1 MRKILGGLSEVG
13 VCVRI
18 RRVSFWDNVRR
29 GIYFSPCSDFYFDI
43 KNLAGND
50 IAFFDIFFAF

>member
-18 RRVSFWDNVRR
+18 RRVSF
-29 GIYFSPCSDFYFDI
+29 GIMREGVFISVPVV
-43 KNLAGND
+43 
-50 IAFFDIFFAF
+50 IFILT